1 MTAPSAPSLSAYAP
15 WSAPGIA
22 DAAWWVA
29 LAASTGLD
37 RVWFGQQSSVSV
49 LGGVGYAAGRGHRV
63 PVGSAVTL
71 LPTTTPYAA
80 ALELRALADLVGDQP
95 RTPVGAYFSPGYPEI
110 HRALTGTPW
119 TSPLT
124 STREFVAALRG
135 LLVGGRVDVRGDRIT
150 TVIDS
155 PAPDVSERVEIGLG
169 VLRPAM
175 ARLAGEIAD
184 GVVTWLATPDYLA
197 ETLVPALDEGAAA
210 SGRRRPRVV
219 TTLHAGLDVTAAEAP
234 DLVRRGIGP
243 HLSAPHYRDMLRRD
257 GLELTGTLDD
267 RDIARVLDRGLVT
280 VGDAGRIASRAADLT
295 EAGADEVSVVLHLPE
310 GATRADIADAWGRI
324 AAAVRARTT
333 AAVRPRTTA
342 AVRARTTAAVRPE
355 RRSAA

>member
-49 LGGVGYAAGRGHRV
+49 LGGIGYAAGRGHRV

-71 LPTTTPYAA
+71 IPTTTPYAA
-80 ALELRALADLVGDQP
+80 ALDLRALADLVGDRP
-95 RTPVGAYFSPGYPEI
+95 GTPPVSAYFSPGYPEI

-124 STREFVAALRG
+124 TTREFVAALRG
-135 LLVGGRVDVRGDRIT
+135 LLAGGRVDVRGEHIT

-155 PAPDVSERVEIGLG
+155 PAPDVRDRVEIGLG

-197 ETLVPALDEGAAA
+197 ETLVPALDEGAATA
-210 SGRRRPRVV
+210 GRRRPRVV
-219 TTLHAGLDVTAAEAP
+219 TTLHAGLDVPAAEAT
-234 DLVRRGIGP
+234 DLVRRAVGP
-243 HLSAPHYRDMLRRD
+243 HLRAPHYRDMLRRD
-257 GLELTGTLDD
+257 GLDLTGTLDD

-280 VGDAGRIASRAADLT
+280 IGDADRIASRAADLA
-295 EAGADEVSVVLHLPE
+295 EAGADEVSVVLHRPD
-310 GATRADIADAWGRI
+310 GATRADIADAWRRT
-324 AAAVRARTT
+324 AAAVRTHTSAD
-333 AAVRPRTTA
+333 P
-342 AVRARTTAAVRPE
+342 RPE